1 MPDPRSNSSIIYT
14 YLVANSL
21 FTPRQLSIISKKLQG
36 SGTTD
41 KISSGAYYRQ
51 VKQCRKKVTSVLYSM
66 ILLQS
71 MGIVQL
77 EAPSILTKLA
87 EQLAVI
93 FASESSSDITVS
105 LNVNDVISVINEVIK
120 RMSKL

>member
-1 MPDPRSNSSIIYT
+1 MTHSQSNSSAVYAH
-14 YLVANSL
+14 LLANSL

-36 SGTTD
+36 GSRPE

-51 VKQCRKKVTSVLYSM
+51 VKQCQKKVLSVLYSM

-71 MGIVQL
+71 TGIVQI
-77 EAPSILTKLA
+77 ETSATLTRLA

-93 FASESSSDITVS
+93 FASEGSDVTDK
-105 LNVNDVISVINEVIK
+105 LNVNDVISVIDEIVK

>member
-1 MPDPRSNSSIIYT
+1 MTESQSNFSTIYA
-14 YLVANSL
+14 YLLANSL
-21 FTPRQLSIISKKLQG
+21 FTPRQLSIISKRLQKG
-36 SGTTD
+36 AKPE

-51 VKQCRKKVTSVLYSM
+51 VKQCRRKVFSILYSM

-71 MGIVQL
+71 TGIVQL
-77 EAPSILTKLA
+77 ETSTTLSRLA

-93 FASESSSDITVS
+93 FASEGSSDVKGR
-105 LNVNDVISVINEVIK
+105 LDMNDVISVIDGVVK